1 MLKQI
6 GAHIHQSDYWS
17 AINRL
22 CFWVTVM
29 SGSLQPAAVS
39 IESPQPSLS
48 DQPSKL
54 ESVNKLIKCL
64 NSLWNI
70 TIFLRCPTNVALGVA
85 IFLDRGTE
93 SSKFI
98 TLIFF
103 YYIICFTLE
112 GDKDPSQMT
121 GTQLLAWLMIYGHI
135 VWWLFRW
142 KKVFESTDIHFIC
155 LKCHVFHPW
164 TFKFQD
170 PSPLLAMLYVIL
182 KEITS
187 KLRVFVATA
196 CPAFLNLCN
205 LKCLLEHWGSR
216 GMAV

>member
-6 GAHIHQSDYWS
+6 GAHIQQSDYWS

-70 TIFLRCPTNVALGVA
+70 TIILRCPTNVASGVV

-121 GTQLLAWLMIYGHI
+121 GTQLLAWLMITLYDGC
-135 VWWLFRW
+135 VDE

-170 PSPLLAMLYVIL
+170 PSPLLAML
-182 KEITS
+182 
-187 KLRVFVATA
+187 
-196 CPAFLNLCN
+196 
-205 LKCLLEHWGSR
+205 
-216 GMAV
+216 